1 MHAKPL
7 ARLLIV
13 DDEAPQVT
21 ALCRTLKAEGY
32 AATGFTLAS
41 QALAALRHDAFDI
54 LITDLAMPEMDGI
67 SLLRAANEL
76 DRELVGIVMTGHGTI
91 GSAVEAMKSGALDY
105 ILKPF
110 NLNGI
115 RPVLARALAIRQL
128 RRENRAL
135 QLRVQEH
142 TAELEAANRELSA
155 ANRELEAFAYSVS
168 HDLRAPLR
176 AIDAFSQLL
185 TEQFHDALP
194 AEARRLL
201 DRISAKTHDMG
212 RLIADLLQFARFSRQ
227 PLAKQVV
234 NVTSLVQQVFREL
247 RAEQPDRKVA
257 ILAQN
262 LPDAFADPALL
273 KQVFVN
279 LEANALK
286 FTRHREQPTI
296 EINGRCQA
304 GECTYCV
311 RDNGVGFDM
320 RDAGKLFGIFQRLHS
335 ADDFEGTGV
344 GLCIVHRI
352 VERHG
357 GARRRRGG
365 FQFYAADEVRSRDR
379 LARMIADA
387 RQPVGSC
394 TAARDRVPARQSSY
408 TALRRSQ

>member
-1 MHAKPL
+1 MHAEPL

-76 DRELVGIVMTGHGTI
+76 DRDLVGIVMTGHGTI
-91 GSAVEAMKSGALDY
+91 SSAVEAMKSGALDY

-110 NLNGI
+110 NLNGV
-115 RPVLARALAIRQL
+115 RPVLARALAIRRL
-128 RRENRAL
+128 RRENSAL
-135 QLRVQEH
+135 QLRVQKR

-185 TEQFHDALP
+185 TEQFRDVLP

-201 DRISAKTHDMG
+201 DRISARTHDMG
-212 RLIADLLQFARFSRQ
+212 QLIADLLQFARFSRQ

-234 NVTSLVQQVFREL
+234 NVTTLVEAVSREL
-247 RAEQPDRKVA
+247 RAEQPEREVA
-257 ILAQN
+257 IRVQN

-286 FTRHREQPTI
+286 FTRNQQRPTI
-296 EINGRCQA
+296 EIDGRCEA
-304 GECTYCV
+304 GECIYCV

-320 RDAGKLFGIFQRLHS
+320 RDAGKLFGIFQRLHR
-335 ADDFEGTGV
+335 AEEFEGTGV

-357 GARRRRGG
+357 GRVWAEAHPGEG
-365 FQFYAADEVRSRDR
+365 ATFNFALPTGSEAA
-379 LARMIADA
+379 
-387 RQPVGSC
+387 
-394 TAARDRVPARQSSY
+394 TAQ
-408 TALRRSQ
+408 LRE

>member
-1 MHAKPL
+1 MHAKPM

-357 GARRRRGG
+357 GRIWAEAHAGEG
-365 FQFYAADEVRSRDR
+365 AAFSFTLPMRSE
-379 LARMIADA
+379 
-387 RQPVGSC
+387 
-394 TAARDRVPARQSSY
+394 AATD
-408 TALRRSQ
+408 LRE

>member
-1 MHAKPL
+1 MHAETL

-13 DDEAPQVT
+13 DDEVPQVT

-41 QALAALRHDAFDI
+41 QALAALRREAFDI

-67 SLLRAANEL
+67 SLLRAASEI
-76 DRELVGIVMTGHGTI
+76 DPELVSVVMTGHGTI

-115 RPVLARALAIRQL
+115 RPVLARALAIRRL
-128 RRENRAL
+128 RQENSAL
-135 QLRVQEH
+135 QLQVQKH
-142 TAELEAANRELSA
+142 TAELEAANRELNA

-176 AIDAFSQLL
+176 AIDAFSHLL
-185 TEQFHDALP
+185 TEQFRDALP

-201 DRISAKTHDMG
+201 ERISAKTHDMG
-212 RLIADLLQFARFSRQ
+212 QLIADLLQFARFSRQ
-227 PLAKQVV
+227 PLARQVV
-234 NVTSLVQQVFREL
+234 NVTSLVEAVSREL
-247 RAEQPDRKVA
+247 RAEQPEREVA
-257 ILAQN
+257 IRVQN

-286 FTRHREQPTI
+286 FTRHRERPTI
-296 EINGRCQA
+296 EIDGRCEA

-320 RDAGKLFGIFQRLHS
+320 RDAAKLFGIFQRLHR
-335 ADDFEGTGV
+335 ADEFEGTGV

-357 GARRRRGG
+357 G
-365 FQFYAADEVRSRDR
+365 
-379 LARMIADA
+379 
-387 RQPVGSC
+387 
-394 TAARDRVPARQSSY
+394 RVWAEAHPGEGASFNFTLPARSE
-408 TALRRSQ
+408 TATGELRE

>member
-21 ALCRTLKAEGY
+21 ALCRTLQAEGY

-115 RPVLARALAIRQL
+115 RPVLARALAIRRL
-128 RRENRAL
+128 RRENSAL
-135 QLRVQEH
+135 QLRVQKH

-185 TEQFHDALP
+185 TEQFHDVLP

-201 DRISAKTHDMG
+201 DRISARTHDMG
-212 RLIADLLQFARFSRQ
+212 QLIADLLQFARFSRQ

-234 NVTSLVQQVFREL
+234 NVTSMVEAVSREL
-247 RAEQPDRKVA
+247 RAEQPEHEVA
-257 ILAQN
+257 IRVQN

-286 FTRHREQPTI
+286 FTRRRERPTI
-296 EINGRCQA
+296 EIDGRCEA

-320 RDAGKLFGIFQRLHS
+320 RDAAKLFGIFQRLHRPEE
-335 ADDFEGTGV
+335 FEGTGV
-344 GLCIVHRI
+344 GLSIVHRI

-357 GARRRRGG
+357 GRVWAEAHPGHGATFNFTLPTRPE
-365 FQFYAADEVRSRDR
+365 AASD
-379 LARMIADA
+379 
-387 RQPVGSC
+387 
-394 TAARDRVPARQSSY
+394 
-408 TALRRSQ
+408 LRE